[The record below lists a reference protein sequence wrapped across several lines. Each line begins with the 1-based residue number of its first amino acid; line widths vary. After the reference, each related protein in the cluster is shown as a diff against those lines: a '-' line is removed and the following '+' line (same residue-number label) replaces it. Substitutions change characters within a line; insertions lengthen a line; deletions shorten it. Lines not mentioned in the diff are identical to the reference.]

1 MDKNHF
7 EESVISELRK
17 IQTMLVSK
25 NTAYGNAALEPINIF
40 SQNTPV
46 EAICSRIDDKL
57 SRIKNQGINDLSE
70 DSVSDLIGYLVLLKL
85 SLSKNKVENYSKIN
99 YAYTIIDERGY

>member
-1 MDKNHF
+1 MDKHHF

-25 NTAYGNAALEPINIF
+25 NNAYGNAALEPINIF

-85 SLSKNKVENYSKIN
+85 SMKSKSTKALYDKLT
-99 YAYTIIDERGY
+99 YTYTDGQGY